1 MLLLAALSGLL
12 AIGVWLYCL
21 VDILITS
28 REGCRHMPKQAWLA
42 VVALTFA
49 LGAAAWLLIGRSRAA
64 RPRRRRRMV
73 TAYHWAEH
81 DPRGAALARSRHPA
95 GRARPIGP
103 DDDPAF
109 LHQLDQMIRRD
120 YDAGNEA

>member
-1 MLLLAALSGLL
+1 MLLTATLCGLL

-49 LGAAAWLLIGRSRAA
+49 IGAAGWLLIGRARTG

-73 TAYHWAEH
+73 TAYHVAER
-81 DPRGAALARSRHPA
+81 DPRSAALARSRHPA

-109 LHQLDQMIRRD
+109 LHQLDQMIRR
-120 YDAGNEA
+120 GRS